1 MKPNQVLNKY
11 FKNFSIIE
19 FNTRKKINFIYKMVI
34 KNSNKISIYYFYYDN
49 ISTFNN
55 LYFHLPKIKI
65 ACIIERKNKN
75 GRN

>member
-1 MKPNQVLNKY
+1 MKPNLALNKY

-49 ISTFNN
+49 ISTLNN